1 MRSRRLWG
9 KNKLNNHKVL
19 NMAEFEKQN
28 TQDKVARII
37 AEKLSIDASTITLDS
52 TLQELGADSL
62 DLVEIIMKLEE
73 QFGIEVDDAKAET
86 LKNVRDVV
94 EYVHSMRTK

>member
-1 MRSRRLWG
+1 
-9 KNKLNNHKVL
+9 
-19 NMAEFEKQN
+19 MAEFEKQN

>member
-1 MRSRRLWG
+1 
-9 KNKLNNHKVL
+9 
-19 NMAEFEKQN
+19 MAEFEKQN

-86 LKNVRDVV
+86 LKNVSDVV
-94 EYVHSMRTK
+94 EYVHSMRSK

>member
-1 MRSRRLWG
+1 
-9 KNKLNNHKVL
+9 
-19 NMAEFEKQN
+19 MAEFEKQN

-37 AEKLSIDASTITLDS
+37 AEKLSIDASTIKLES
-52 TLQELGADSL
+52 TLQDLGADSL

-86 LKNVRDVV
+86 LKNVNDVV

>member
-1 MRSRRLWG
+1 
-9 KNKLNNHKVL
+9 
-19 NMAEFEKQN
+19 MAEFEKQN

-37 AEKLSIDASTITLDS
+37 AEKLSIDASTIKLES
-52 TLQELGADSL
+52 TLQDLGADSL

-86 LKNVRDVV
+86 FKNVSDVV
-94 EYVHSMRTK
+94 EYVHSMRSK

>member
-1 MRSRRLWG
+1 
-9 KNKLNNHKVL
+9 
-19 NMAEFEKQN
+19 MAEFEKQN

-86 LKNVRDVV
+86 LKNVNDVV
-94 EYVHSMRTK
+94 EYVHSMRSK

>member
-1 MRSRRLWG
+1 
-9 KNKLNNHKVL
+9 
-19 NMAEFEKQN
+19 MAEFEKQN

-52 TLQELGADSL
+52 TLQDLGADSL

-86 LKNVRDVV
+86 LKNVNDVV
-94 EYVHSMRTK
+94 EYVHSMRSK